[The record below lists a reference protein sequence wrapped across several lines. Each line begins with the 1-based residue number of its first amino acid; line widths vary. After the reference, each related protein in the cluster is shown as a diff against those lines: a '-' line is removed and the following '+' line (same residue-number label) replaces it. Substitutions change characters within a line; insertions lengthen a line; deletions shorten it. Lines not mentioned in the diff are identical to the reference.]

1 MSFLDL
7 YMNKNPLITS
17 SDDGNENSEPV
28 ATVFGIPFDATH
40 SYKPGCRFG
49 PDAIRDSF
57 NNIEVFHPELGV
69 DLEEANI
76 EDLGNTR
83 HTVVA
88 SEMIDMVKK
97 ITTELAAKKRQLFIL
112 GGEHSITFGAY
123 PSFPKETGYVV
134 FDAHYDLRDEFADIK
149 LSHAS
154 YLRRIVEERGDAE
167 NILHVG
173 ARAFV
178 QEELEFLKE
187 HDIKTISDRQ
197 IRNGDGPKLLR
208 EHLSSFD
215 SVYSSFD
222 LDVLDPAFAPGVG
235 NPEAVG
241 ITSRE
246 LFDMIMSFENT
257 NVVGADIVE
266 LNPYHDNGST
276 ASLAAKIMSTLI
288 ALNLSKKNNS

>member
-1 MSFLDL
+1 MEMSFVDL
-7 YMNKNPLITS
+7 YMNKNPLITG
-17 SDDGNENSEPV
+17 SDTGSDPI
-28 ATVFGIPFDATH
+28 ATVFGVPFDATH

-57 NNIEVFHPELGV
+57 NNIEVFHPEFQI
-69 DLEEANI
+69 DLESVNI

-97 ITTELAAKKRQLFIL
+97 ITTELVAKQRQLFIL
-112 GGEHSITFGAY
+112 GGEHSITYGSY
-123 PSFPKETGYVV
+123 TSFPKETGYVV
-134 FDAHYDLRDEFADIK
+134 FDAHYDLRDEFADTK

-154 YLRRIVEERGDAE
+154 YLRRIIEERGAE

-178 QEELEFLKE
+178 GEELEFLKE
-187 HDIKTISDRQ
+187 NNVKTISDKE
-197 IRNGDGPKLLR
+197 IRGGTGPKLLKDYV
-208 EHLSSFD
+208 STFD

-241 ITSRE
+241 ISSRE
-246 LFDMIMSFENT
+246 LFDMINSFVET
-257 NVVGADIVE
+257 KVTGVDIME

-276 ASLAAKIMSTLI
+276 ASLAAKIMSTMI
-288 ALNLSKKNNS
+288 AMNLSQNK

>member
-7 YMNKNPLITS
+7 YMNKNPLITA
-17 SDDGNENSEPV
+17 SDDDSEPV
-28 ATVFGIPFDATH
+28 ATIFGIPFDATH

-49 PDAIRDSF
+49 PDSIRDSF
-57 NNIEVFHPELGV
+57 NNIEIFHPQLGI
-69 DLEEANI
+69 DLETVNI

-88 SEMIDMVKK
+88 SEMIDMIKK
-97 ITTELAAKKRQLFIL
+97 ITSELVSKQRQLFIL
-112 GGEHSITFGAY
+112 GGEHSITYGTY
-123 PSFPKETGYVV
+123 TSFPKETGYVV

-154 YLRRIVEERGDAE
+154 YLRRIVEERGPE

-178 QEELEFLKE
+178 KEELEFLTENK
-187 HDIKTISDRQ
+187 IKTITDKE
-197 IRNGDGPKLLR
+197 IRDGKGPGLLKD
-208 EHLSSFD
+208 HVSTFD
-215 SVYSSFD
+215 SLYSSFD

-246 LFDMIMSFENT
+246 LFDMIYTFQDT
-257 NVVGADIVE
+257 KVTGVDIVE

-276 ASLAAKIMSTLI
+276 ASLAAKIISTLI
-288 ALNLSKKNNS
+288 AINLSKN

>member
-7 YMNKNPLITS
+7 YMNKNPLITF
-17 SDDGNENSEPV
+17 SDDDSEPV
-28 ATVFGIPFDATH
+28 ATVFGIPFDSTH

-49 PDAIRDSF
+49 ADAIRDSF
-57 NNIEVFHPELGV
+57 NNIEVFHPALGV
-69 DLEEANI
+69 DLETANI

-97 ITTELAAKKRQLFIL
+97 ITTELVAKQKQLFIL
-112 GGEHSITFGAY
+112 GGEHSITYGTY

-154 YLRRIVEERGDAE
+154 YLRRIVEDNGAE

-178 QEELEFLKE
+178 AEELSFLKE
-187 HDIKTISDRQ
+187 NNIKTITDKE
-197 IRNGDGPKLLR
+197 IRDGMGPQLLR
-208 EHLSSFD
+208 DHVSSFD
-215 SVYSSFD
+215 SIYSSFD

-235 NPEAVG
+235 NPEAAG

-246 LFDMIMSFENT
+246 LFDLIDSFKDT
-257 NVVGADIVE
+257 KVTGVDIVE
-266 LNPYHDNGST
+266 LNPYHDNGAT
-276 ASLAAKIMSTLI
+276 ASLAAKIMSTMI
-288 ALNLSKKNNS
+288 AMNLSQN

>member
-1 MSFLDL
+1 MSFLEL
-7 YMNKNPLITS
+7 YMNKNPMITA
-17 SDDGNENSEPV
+17 SDDDSEPV
-28 ATVFGIPFDATH
+28 ATILGIPFDSTH

-57 NNIEVFHPELGV
+57 NNIEIFHPNLKI
-69 DLEEANI
+69 DLENVNI

-97 ITTELAAKKRQLFIL
+97 ITAELVSKQRQLFIL
-112 GGEHSITFGAY
+112 GGEHSITYGTY
-123 PSFPKETGYVV
+123 TSFPKETGYVV

-154 YLRRIVEERGDAE
+154 YLRRIVEERGSE

-178 QEELEFLKE
+178 KEELEFLTENK
-187 HDIKTISDRQ
+187 IKTISDRE
-197 IRNGDGPKLLR
+197 IRDGKGPNLLKDYV
-208 EHLSSFD
+208 STFD

-246 LFDMIMSFENT
+246 LFDMIHAFDET
-257 NVVGADIVE
+257 KVIGVDIVE

-276 ASLAAKIMSTLI
+276 ASLAAKIISTLI
-288 ALNLSKKNNS
+288 AMNLSQNN

>member
-1 MSFLDL
+1 MSFLEL
-7 YMNKNPLITS
+7 YMNKNPMITS
-17 SDDGNENSEPV
+17 SDYDSEPV
-28 ATVFGIPFDATH
+28 ATIFGIPFDSTH

-49 PDAIRDSF
+49 PDTIRDSF
-57 NNIEVFHPELGV
+57 NNIEIFHPDLKI
-69 DLEEANI
+69 DLENVNI

-97 ITTELAAKKRQLFIL
+97 ITTELISKQRQLFIL
-112 GGEHSITFGAY
+112 GGEHSITYGTY
-123 PSFPKETGYVV
+123 TSFPKETGYVV

-154 YLRRIVEERGDAE
+154 YLRRIVEERGSE

-178 QEELEFLKE
+178 KEELEFLTENK
-187 HDIKTISDRQ
+187 IKTISDRE
-197 IRNGDGPKLLR
+197 IRDGKGPNLLKDFV
-208 EHLSSFD
+208 STFD

-246 LFDMIMSFENT
+246 LFDMIHTFDET
-257 NVVGADIVE
+257 KVIGADIVE
-266 LNPYHDNGST
+266 LNPYHDDGST
-276 ASLAAKIMSTLI
+276 ASLAAKIISTLI
-288 ALNLSKKNNS
+288 AMNLSQDN